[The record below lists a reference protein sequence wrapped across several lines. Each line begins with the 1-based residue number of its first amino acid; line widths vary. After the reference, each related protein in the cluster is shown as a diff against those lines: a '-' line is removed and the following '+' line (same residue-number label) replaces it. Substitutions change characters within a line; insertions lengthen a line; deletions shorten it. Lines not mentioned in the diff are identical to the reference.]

1 MQIFAWDIFALIRA
15 FSVTPKISA
24 KEDQGMFLR
33 IEENGFFDNEN
44 ALQGEKVDSTLTC
57 AQMCRRAAACKG
69 ANFLAN
75 KDLLFGEGKQARKLE
90 RFVK

>member
-1 MQIFAWDIFALIRA
+1 
-15 FSVTPKISA
+15 
-24 KEDQGMFLR
+24 MFLR
-33 IEENGFFDNEN
+33 IEENGSFENEN

-75 KDLLFGEGKQARKLE
+75 KGLLAFWRRKTSKKVGEICKMRWFLLCKKG
-90 RFVK
+90 VS

>member
-1 MQIFAWDIFALIRA
+1 
-15 FSVTPKISA
+15 
-24 KEDQGMFLR
+24 MFLR
-33 IEENGFFDNEN
+33 IEENAFLDNEN
-44 ALQGEKVDSTLTC
+44 ALQSEKVDSTLTC

-75 KDLLFGEGKQARKLE
+75 KKASLLFGEGKQARKLE

>member
-1 MQIFAWDIFALIRA
+1 
-15 FSVTPKISA
+15 
-24 KEDQGMFLR
+24 MFLR
-33 IEENGFFDNEN
+33 IEENGFFENEN

-69 ANFLAN
+69 ANFLAT
-75 KDLLFGEGKQARKLE
+75 KACLLFGEGKEAGKLE